1 MHSNECVWIFQSV
14 CQNPGDSAAHPHLHE
29 LIGEWRTRFCFPN
42 RFIWDYRPGAAIIF
56 SDGFNLSVN
65 LHLRCVSATMTRR
78 KLFEN
83 RHAQCCCCRVL
94 FAFVLLVISLIRFH
108 PQWSIYLLR
117 RGRYNKLEGL
127 YLGQNIYIGL
137 HGSVHDSLEWPHTEV
152 KLEIGYCHNNSAGQI
167 SAPWGFQSPYAQKVF
182 SIRL

>member
-1 MHSNECVWIFQSV
+1 MTHAILFPEPIYLRFSAWSGNNIFGWIQF
-14 CQNPGDSAAHPHLHE
+14 G
-29 LIGEWRTRFCFPN
+29 
-42 RFIWDYRPGAAIIF
+42 Y
-56 SDGFNLSVN
+56 VN
-65 LHLRCVSATMTRR
+65 LHLLRRVPATMTRR
-78 KLFEN
+78 KLFGN

-152 KLEIGYCHNNSAGQI
+152 KLEIGYCHNNSASQI
-167 SAPWGFQSPYAQKVF
+167 SAP
-182 SIRL
+182 